1 MATYTI
7 KLDERTTTGKALKEY
22 LQSLGVLVKRISS
35 STKDDQEVDEVT
47 SSSELIT
54 KEELVAIQKGL
65 EDIKNIRITKI
76 KDVNNIWESIL

>member
-22 LQSLGVLVKRISS
+22 LQSLGVPVNRLSS
-35 STKDDQEVDEVT
+35 STKDDQEADEFT

-54 KEELVAIQKGL
+54 KEELVTIQKGL
-65 EDIKNIRITKI
+65 EDIKNMRTSKI

>member
-22 LQSLGVLVKRISS
+22 LRSLGVLVKRISS
-35 STKDDQEVDEVT
+35 STKDDQEADDVT
-47 SSSELIT
+47 SSSEHIT

-65 EDIKNIRITKI
+65 EDIKNGRTTKI
-76 KDVNNIWESIL
+76 KDVNNICESIL

>member
-7 KLDERTTTGKALKEY
+7 KLDERTTTGKTLKEY
-22 LQSLGVLVKRISS
+22 LQSLGVLGKRISS
-35 STKDDQEVDEVT
+35 STNDDQEADDVT
-47 SSSELIT
+47 SSSEHIT

-65 EDIKNIRITKI
+65 EDIKNGRITKI

>member
-7 KLDERTTTGKALKEY
+7 KLDERTSTGKALKEY
-22 LQSLGVLVKRISS
+22 LQSLSVLGKRISS
-35 STKDDQEVDEVT
+35 STNDDQEADEVA
-47 SSSELIT
+47 SSFELIT

-65 EDIKNIRITKI
+65 EDIKNGRNTKI

>member
-22 LQSLGVLVKRISS
+22 LQSLGVLAKRISS
-35 STKDDQEVDEVT
+35 STKDEQEADEVAY
-47 SSSELIT
+47 SSELIT

-65 EDIKNIRITKI
+65 EDIKNGRTTKI